1 MEVSIM
7 QTMTVGRFKSHFSE
21 VLDLVQN
28 GEDIVISYGKK
39 KEKIAVLVPFD
50 RYEGKPQRI
59 LGILA
64 GKASFATAPDFKMDA
79 DELLAS

>member
-1 MEVSIM
+1 M
-7 QTMTVGRFKSHFSE
+7 QTMTVGHFKSHFSE
-21 VLDLVQN
+21 VLDLVQH

-59 LGILA
+59 IGLLA
-64 GKASFATAPDFKMDA
+64 GKASFSTSADFKISD
-79 DELLAS
+79 DELLSL